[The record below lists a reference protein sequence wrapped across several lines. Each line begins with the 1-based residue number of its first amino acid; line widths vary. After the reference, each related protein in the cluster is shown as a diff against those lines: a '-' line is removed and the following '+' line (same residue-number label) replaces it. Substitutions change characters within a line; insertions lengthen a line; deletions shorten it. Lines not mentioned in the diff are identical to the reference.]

1 MASTR
6 QRQKH
11 VKDHPSPAAT
21 LGVALSGGGVRG
33 LAHLGVLQVMEEEA
47 IPIDGIAGTSMGG
60 LVAGLY
66 AAGIPLEELIT
77 AATQAGLLSFAAPDG
92 TWRGLFGHR
101 KMKAFLQDLLGGD
114 GMQFED
120 LDIPTAVIAVD
131 VETGEMVVLDHGP
144 LIPALLATAAF
155 PIVFSPVHHQGR
167 WLIDG
172 GVLNNLPIDI
182 VRLMDV
188 DRVLGVDVPPSLDV
202 PLAQEHQD
210 GLSARGL
217 FSFNNRTRD
226 WKLPFLIAERSV
238 GITAS
243 CINEMRRSLCPP
255 DLMLTVDL
263 PNVGLFATDKSHQ
276 VVQAG
281 RSVADDHRKALRALT
296 STPPAPAW
304 QARLRAWI
312 RRLRRAWTALH
323 APDYRPYPQC
333 VAEGSRLFEKDGQSP
348 EG

>member
-1 MASTR
+1 MSLISQRHQIVQSQASTL
-6 QRQKH
+6 
-11 VKDHPSPAAT
+11 PT

-33 LAHLGVLQVMEEEA
+33 LAHLGALQVIEDEGIA
-47 IPIDGIAGTSMGG
+47 IDAIAGTSMGG

-66 AAGIPLEELIT
+66 AAGVPLDTLID

-101 KMKAFLQDLLGGD
+101 KMRAFLSDLLGSD
-114 GMQFED
+114 ERHFED
-120 LDIPTAVIAVD
+120 LEIPTAVIAVD
-131 VETGEMVVLDHGP
+131 IETGEMVVLDHGP
-144 LIPALLATAAF
+144 LIPALLATSAF

-182 VRLMDV
+182 VRLMGV

-202 PLAQEHQD
+202 PLAQQHTR

-217 FSFNNRTRD
+217 FVFNNRTRD

-238 GITAS
+238 GITAG
-243 CINEMRRSLCPP
+243 CINATRRSLCPP
-255 DLMLTVDL
+255 DVMLTVEL
-263 PNVGLFATDKSHQ
+263 PNVGLFATDRSAE
-276 VVQAG
+276 VIQAG
-281 RSVADDHRKALRALT
+281 RDVARANRRALCTLTSAPTPPTWRTRLHSWMRKA
-296 STPPAPAW
+296 
-304 QARLRAWI
+304 
-312 RRLRRAWTALH
+312 RRAWAVLR
-323 APDYRPYPQC
+323 APDYQPYPLC
-333 VAEGSRLFEKDGQSP
+333 IAEGSRLFGSDGQSP